1 MWTLYEPVHAV
12 AHFAPEA
19 RQAYEAAGL
28 RGYWRGYF
36 AGRAAPLGP
45 VGAAPVVAL
54 FFNFA
59 PAMVARALPDVWRRA
74 TPAETLAARLAGAA
88 DTLAR
93 LTAGIPSGAIEA
105 AADLLTEAVGRLDPA
120 GRALGAANAALP
132 VPREPLARLWQAATT
147 LREHRGDGHVAA
159 LVAAGLGGCEP
170 LVWRA
175 ARDLGREV
183 LQPNRGWSD
192 GEWDA
197 ATARLVERGWL
208 DERGTPTPVGVAAY
222 ARIEESTDD
231 AAAAAWTGIDPE
243 HAAALLAPIA
253 RVCRAAL
260 PPANPIGLPA
270 PDGPGTGDGPDPAG
284 TEIAPG
290 GAGGD

>member
-1 MWTLYEPVHAV
+1 MLYEPVHAV
-12 AHFAPEA
+12 TYFAPEA

-45 VGAAPVVAL
+45 VGAAPVVAV

-59 PAMVARALPDVWRRA
+59 PAMVARALPDVWQRA
-74 TPAETLAARLAGAA
+74 TTAETLAARLTGATDA
-88 DTLAR
+88 LAR
-93 LTAGIPSGAIEA
+93 LTAGIPAATVEL
-105 AADLLTEAVGRLDPA
+105 AADLLTEVVGRLDPA
-120 GRALGAANAALP
+120 GRVLGAANAALP
-132 VPREPLARLWQAATT
+132 EPREPLARLWQAATT

-175 ARDLGREV
+175 ATDLGREV

-192 GEWDA
+192 SEWDA
-197 ATARLVERGWL
+197 ATRRLVERGWL
-208 DERGTPTPVGVAAY
+208 DGDGTATASGVAAY
-222 ARIEESTDD
+222 ERIEDVTDD
-231 AAAAAWTGIDPE
+231 VAATAWDGVDPE
-243 HAAALLAPIA
+243 VATALLTPIA
-253 RVCRAAL
+253 YACRAAL

-270 PDGPGTGDGPDPAG
+270 TDGNDVGGGRLRKRGD
-284 TEIAPG
+284 
-290 GAGGD
+290 